1 MNLQNM
7 QYLLEISDSGSLSAA
22 AKRLSVTQ
30 PYLSKVLR
38 ETEKEYGITIFTRGK
53 TGIIPT
59 ESGRL
64 FLDMSRDLLEH
75 AEQFRQTFREH
86 PDSCRLRIAADCCF
100 PENDALSKTIHAFS
114 DQHDRTF
121 RLFYRDLAGHE
132 VIRELDAGHADIG
145 FIVYPESENEKVQEL
160 LALHSLEEQIL
171 FHSPLQLFCRNAH
184 PVLKD
189 PNALTPEL
197 FDQYSFVLHSAEA
210 ASQISAESSILNGIQ
225 SLIRQDQLSGIT
237 YVNSRAS
244 FYSIVEQTDSIGI
257 GIAPLHD
264 RENSPEITALPVPE
278 WLWPES
284 GHDRELVASCIFRNR
299 VRLSPAAQMYLAE
312 LSRL

>member
-1 MNLQNM
+1 
-7 QYLLEISDSGSLSAA
+7 
-22 AKRLSVTQ
+22 
-30 PYLSKVLR
+30 
-38 ETEKEYGITIFTRGK
+38 
-53 TGIIPT
+53 
-59 ESGRL
+59 
-64 FLDMSRDLLEH
+64 MSRDLLEH

-121 RLFYRDLAGHE
+121 RLLYRELAGHE

-145 FIVYPESENEKVQEL
+145 FIVYPESQTEKVQEL
-160 LALHSLEEQIL
+160 LALRNLEEQIL
-171 FHSPLQLFCRNAH
+171 FHSSLQLFCRNAH

-244 FYSIVEQTDSIGI
+244 FTASSSRRILSGSALLRFMTVKIPLRSPRFRFRSGCGPRAGTIVSLLLPASSAIVY
-257 GIAPLHD
+257 A
-264 RENSPEITALPVPE
+264 SPGSPDVP
-278 WLWPES
+278 
-284 GHDRELVASCIFRNR
+284 C
-299 VRLSPAAQMYLAE
+299 
-312 LSRL
+312 

>member
-121 RLFYRDLAGHE
+121 RLFYRELAGHE

-145 FIVYPESENEKVQEL
+145 FIVYPESRTEKVQ
-160 LALHSLEEQIL
+160 
-171 FHSPLQLFCRNAH
+171 
-184 PVLKD
+184 
-189 PNALTPEL
+189 
-197 FDQYSFVLHSAEA
+197 
-210 ASQISAESSILNGIQ
+210 
-225 SLIRQDQLSGIT
+225 
-237 YVNSRAS
+237 
-244 FYSIVEQTDSIGI
+244 
-257 GIAPLHD
+257 
-264 RENSPEITALPVPE
+264 
-278 WLWPES
+278 
-284 GHDRELVASCIFRNR
+284 
-299 VRLSPAAQMYLAE
+299 
-312 LSRL
+312 

>member
-1 MNLQNM
+1 
-7 QYLLEISDSGSLSAA
+7 
-22 AKRLSVTQ
+22 
-30 PYLSKVLR
+30 
-38 ETEKEYGITIFTRGK
+38 
-53 TGIIPT
+53 
-59 ESGRL
+59 
-64 FLDMSRDLLEH
+64 MSRDLLEH

-121 RLFYRDLAGHE
+121 RLFYRELAGHE

-264 RENSPEITALPVPE
+264 RENFPEITALPVPE
-278 WLWPES
+278 WLWPEG

>member
-64 FLDMSRDLLEH
+64 FLDMSRDLLKH

-121 RLFYRDLAGHE
+121 RLLYRELAGHE
-132 VIRELDAGHADIG
+132 VIRELDAGHADIRNHKPKRYRS
-145 FIVYPESENEKVQEL
+145 FW
-160 LALHSLEEQIL
+160 L
-171 FHSPLQLFCRNAH
+171 FAVWKNRSCFTLPF
-184 PVLKD
+184 
-189 PNALTPEL
+189 
-197 FDQYSFVLHSAEA
+197 SFSA
-210 ASQISAESSILNGIQ
+210 GMP
-225 SLIRQDQLSGIT
+225 IR
-237 YVNSRAS
+237 
-244 FYSIVEQTDSIGI
+244 F
-257 GIAPLHD
+257 
-264 RENSPEITALPVPE
+264 
-278 WLWPES
+278 
-284 GHDRELVASCIFRNR
+284 
-299 VRLSPAAQMYLAE
+299 
-312 LSRL
+312 

>member
-86 PDSCRLRIAADCCF
+86 LDSCRLRIAADCCF

-114 DQHDRTF
+114 DQHDQTF
-121 RLFYRDLAGHE
+121 RLFYRELAGHE

-145 FIVYPESENEKVQEL
+145 FIVYPESQNERYR
-160 LALHSLEEQIL
+160 SFWL
-171 FHSPLQLFCRNAH
+171 FTVWKNRSCFTLPF
-184 PVLKD
+184 
-189 PNALTPEL
+189 
-197 FDQYSFVLHSAEA
+197 SFSA
-210 ASQISAESSILNGIQ
+210 GMP
-225 SLIRQDQLSGIT
+225 IR
-237 YVNSRAS
+237 
-244 FYSIVEQTDSIGI
+244 F
-257 GIAPLHD
+257 
-264 RENSPEITALPVPE
+264 
-278 WLWPES
+278 
-284 GHDRELVASCIFRNR
+284 
-299 VRLSPAAQMYLAE
+299 
-312 LSRL
+312 